1 MKKAIL
7 RNFCFVL
14 PSWKCYL
21 DIGLLVKIKENM
33 SKEYLVSIFMSLFL
47 LGCGKDSA
55 SGQEL
60 LDVDSEIS
68 PELKDVF
75 APDYWDDALL
85 VWSDEFEGDELSKE
99 DWAFETGSH
108 GWGNNE
114 LQNYVEND
122 NVEVSGG
129 TLKIIAKKEG
139 IGSSNYTSARLN
151 SKASFRYGKIEIRA
165 KLPDHKGN
173 GLWPALWML
182 GSNIENVGWP
192 ACGEIDIMEYV
203 SYDPDKVH
211 FSVHST
217 ANNHVSGTQITSGAI
232 DLKTIEE
239 EFHVYGLLWTDRYL
253 KFYID
258 NPENVQLNFV
268 RPSPTTAENW
278 PFNKPFYFLMNIA
291 VGGNWGGLEGVDDT
305 IFPAVME
312 VDYVRIYQ
320 VK

>member
-1 MKKAIL
+1 M
-7 RNFCFVL
+7 
-14 PSWKCYL
+14 P
-21 DIGLLVKIKENM
+21 
-33 SKEYLVSIFMSLFL
+33 KEYLVSVFISLFL

-55 SGQEL
+55 FGQEPAGIDNETSL
-60 LDVDSEIS
+60 
-68 PELKDVF
+68 ELKDVF
-75 APDYWDDALL
+75 APDYWDNAVL
-85 VWSDEFEGDELSKE
+85 VWSDEFEGDDLSKE
-99 DWAFETGSH
+99 YWAFETGFH

-139 IGSSNYTSARLN
+139 IESSNYTSTRLN
-151 SKASFRYGKIEIRA
+151 SKETFRYGKIEIRA

-203 SYDPDKVH
+203 SFDPNKVH

-217 ANNHVSGTQITSGAI
+217 ANNHVNGTQITSGPI

-239 EFHVYGLLWTDRYL
+239 EFHIYGLLWTDRYL

-258 NPENVQLNFV
+258 DPENVQLNFI

-312 VDYVRIYQ
+312 VDYVRVYQ